1 MDNEGNYLGC
11 GLLPTAPRLWV
22 AQKNRPVSLKRHSL
36 GAVPNYLNNEQWL
49 LKRGLYEFAFLLIT
63 LFITACQSTDKLPI
77 LGNREAVIR
86 NENGLPV
93 TDSVYHTV
101 PDFAFVSQYGDTVTN
116 HTLDGK
122 IYVADFFFVTCP
134 TICPKMKTQLKR
146 VYDQFRDNKN
156 VVLLSHT
163 IDPAR
168 DSVAVLREFADNLGV
183 KDRQWLFVT
192 GNRDAIYEIGEK
204 SYMVTAQA
212 DSTAPGGLI
221 HSGAF
226 ILVDTQKH
234 IRGIYDGTTEEGV
247 DKLMVDIKKLLDEKQ
262 N

>member
-1 MDNEGNYLGC
+1 MNNGQGI
-11 GLLPTAPRLWV
+11 T
-22 AQKNRPVSLKRHSL
+22 LKRDWRQC
-36 GAVPNYLNNEQWL
+36 V
-49 LKRGLYEFAFLLIT
+49 FLLI
-63 LFITACQSTDKLPI
+63 LLSITACQSTDKLPI
-77 LGNREAVIR
+77 LGNREAVTRTI
-86 NENGLPV
+86 NGQTV
-93 TDSVYHTV
+93 TDSVYHTI
-101 PDFAFVSQYGDTVTN
+101 PDFAFVSQYGDTVTSRS
-116 HTLDGK
+116 LDGK
-122 IYVADFFFVTCP
+122 IYVADFFFTTCP

-146 VYDQFRDNKN
+146 VYDQFRGNNN

-168 DSVAVLREFADNLGV
+168 DSVSVLREFADNLGV

-234 IRGIYDGTTEEGV
+234 IRGIYDGTTVEGV
-247 DKLMVDIKKLLDEKQ
+247 DKLMVDIRKLADEK
-262 N
+262 